1 MTHFFASMA
10 RMTHLR
16 HPRYNPR
23 LGTLSAA
30 FRSGAAALSVAFFGL
45 LGLSDAA
52 ASQSAGNPITMSSS
66 RFEIT
71 SRLQQIDQQLA
82 LAGTKGKQRDRLSD
96 EATMLRNRLQEGDFR
111 VGERFMLTLI
121 KDTVRTDSVTVRD
134 SLLIGISNLPD
145 MSLRGVLRS
154 ELTPRL
160 TAFVAEFLLNTG
172 VRTQILTRVSVM
184 GEVGRPGFYYL
195 APDRPISEAL
205 TTAGGPTTKANIKR
219 LEVFRGGKTIL
230 SAKKSEQAVKEGKTL
245 EQLNIQ
251 SGDEIRIP
259 STRTFN
265 WSLIVQLLLLA
276 SSLFFAL
283 INLLRFYYSQQQ
295 I

>member
-1 MTHFFASMA
+1 MLRPRHNLSLMSSRNSLRSLVLAAAFGLVGFAGI
-10 RMTHLR
+10 
-16 HPRYNPR
+16 PR
-23 LGTLSAA
+23 LAGAQ
-30 FRSGAAALSVAFFGL
+30 AAA
-45 LGLSDAA
+45 
-52 ASQSAGNPITMSSS
+52 PITMTST

-71 SRLQQIDQQLA
+71 QRLQQIDQQLA

-96 EATMLRNRLQEGDFR
+96 EATILRNRLQEGDFR

-121 KDTVRTDSVTVRD
+121 KDTIRTDSVTVRD

-145 MSLRGVLRS
+145 MSLKGVLRS
-154 ELTPRL
+154 ELTARVS
-160 TAFVAEFLLNTG
+160 AFVAEFLLNTG
-172 VRTQILTRVSVM
+172 VRTQILTRVSLM

-195 APDRPISEAL
+195 IPDRPVSEAV
-205 TTAGGPTTKANIKR
+205 TVAGGPTSKADIKR
-219 LEVFRGGKTIL
+219 LEVTRAGKVIL

-259 STRTFN
+259 AIRKFN
-265 WSLIVQLLLLA
+265 WQIITQLLLLA

-283 INLLRFYYSQQQ
+283 VNFLRFYYSQQSK
-295 I
+295 